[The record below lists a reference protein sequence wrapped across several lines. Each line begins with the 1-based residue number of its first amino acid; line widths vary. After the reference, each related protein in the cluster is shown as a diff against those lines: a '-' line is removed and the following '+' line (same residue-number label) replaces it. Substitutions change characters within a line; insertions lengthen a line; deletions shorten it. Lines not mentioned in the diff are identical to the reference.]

1 MGHAPSSAH
10 GSAGMSRYELV
21 RKPCSRGRRPR
32 QRKTWPRGVSAG
44 VNAPGYNTDS
54 KTRRRNINKLKP
66 VPEWTPN
73 PRPPDDTSTFQEHR
87 SWLQLQIVLLICRF
101 TPTCP
106 EVVRILSLGM
116 DKQLSLMV
124 RMKLRIHYL
133 MCSFC
138 QRYMKQ
144 LKYIREVSR
153 EFPEKIGD
161 VSDASLSADAKE
173 QIKAA
178 LRQ

>member
-1 MGHAPSSAH
+1 M
-10 GSAGMSRYELV
+10 
-21 RKPCSRGRRPR
+21 
-32 QRKTWPRGVSAG
+32 
-44 VNAPGYNTDS
+44 
-54 KTRRRNINKLKP
+54 
-66 VPEWTPN
+66 PN
-73 PRPPDDTSTFQEHR
+73 PRPPDDTSMFQEHR

-116 DKQLSLMV
+116 DKKLSLMM
-124 RMKLRIHYL
+124 RIKLRIHYL

-138 QRYMKQ
+138 ERYMKQ
-144 LKYIREVSR
+144 LKYIRQVSR

-161 VSDASLSADAKE
+161 ISDASLSADAKDR
-173 QIKAA
+173 IKAV